1 LCLSLVSSI
10 LRLKK
15 VAMGY
20 SSTGNPRRLSQRRS
34 PLCGNYER
42 FNNSNGQ
49 DELQKRMFSIS
60 SPRRVQRKL
69 SLSGSTT
76 AMEKMKNRK
85 VLSISNP
92 RKSHRRFSLSDST
105 TVIAKARFQNLRYAF
120 EIHQLEKAIRDFV
133 QYQISDQVS
142 LKLRNLISEFKS
154 LRHLYE
160 LGAVDERR
168 LNETIVPKLTND
180 AHEMA
185 TILQQMGPDGMF
197 EAFDEAPTCKY
208 NGSGKPDFVV
218 GLEKIIFYLKKILL
232 QREVSVFG
240 MQGMRCVGKT
250 TMAIA
255 LCNHPEIKTH
265 ELEKAIRDFIQYQM
279 PAELSLK
286 LKNLISEFKSLRH
299 LYDFG
304 GVDERKVKLTN
315 DPCEFAMMGQQ
326 MGSDDMV
333 DVVFDEAP
341 TYNYSGSG
349 KPNFVVGLE
358 KNIFNLKPILL
369 QRKVSVFGI
378 QHIGGVG
385 KTTMAMA
392 LCNDQEIKGAFRNN
406 IIYIT
411 YPLSPNLMKISE
423 TMWCFSKQY
432 HFHPR
437 PTVPKPEGNF

>member
-1 LCLSLVSSI
+1 MCLSLVSSI

-133 QYQISDQVS
+133 QYQISAQVS
-142 LKLRNLISEFKS
+142 LKLR
-154 LRHLYE
+154 
-160 LGAVDERR
+160 
-168 LNETIVPKLTND
+168 
-180 AHEMA
+180 
-185 TILQQMGPDGMF
+185 
-197 EAFDEAPTCKY
+197 
-208 NGSGKPDFVV
+208 
-218 GLEKIIFYLKKILL
+218 
-232 QREVSVFG
+232 
-240 MQGMRCVGKT
+240 
-250 TMAIA
+250 
-255 LCNHPEIKTH
+255 
-265 ELEKAIRDFIQYQM
+265 
-279 PAELSLK
+279 
-286 LKNLISEFKSLRH
+286 NLISEFKSLRH